1 MSENVSVPARERITA
16 AFLEQLKTVPYRKI
30 RVSALIRNAG
40 VNRSTFYLY
49 FENTDDLLESVT
61 EELQQRIAVEP
72 PFPVTDAASL
82 EKYANVM
89 FDLAQKNHPEAS
101 LLCGENGDMQISYRL
116 AEAVK
121 ARLTAA
127 KTAAGITDAAVERCL
142 NMASPSLSFYFI
154 TGGVRAAEEDRA
166 PLVMEI
172 EYDRT
177 HSMLANVSMLL
188 AKRKGGSSFFHYD
201 LLCAYVKLDA
211 NDEKAY
217 RNVTVTQLLSTAGIS
232 RTEFYKYYNN
242 IGDFFEAF
250 EDASVYCALYWVAS
264 FLKRGWPGEADLDV
278 FIRHDDVRISI
289 GKFFTH
295 GRITAYFPK
304 ILNLVFRFVNG
315 VVPGGLTE
323 DKTFSL
329 SYYVTVFA
337 YAICTYL
344 IGLGDYESLRQTFA
358 YLQNVRGKYGV

>member
-1 MSENVSVPARERITA
+1 MSEPAAAPARERIIA
-16 AFLEQLKTVPYRKI
+16 AFLEQLKTTPYRKI
-30 RVSALIRNAG
+30 KVTALIREAG

-49 FENTDDLLESVT
+49 FENIDDLLECVT
-61 EELQQRIAVEP
+61 EELQQQIAVEP
-72 PFPVTDAASL
+72 PFPVTDTASL
-82 EKYANVM
+82 ERYANVM
-89 FDLAQKNHPEAS
+89 FDFARENHPKTA
-101 LLCGENGDMQISYRL
+101 LLCGENGDMAIAYRL

-121 ARLTAA
+121 ERLTAA
-127 KTAAGITDAAVERCL
+127 KTAAGITDPAVENCL

-154 TGGVRAAEEDRA
+154 TGGVRAAAENLA

-172 EYDRT
+172 EYDRM

-188 AKRKGGSSFFHYD
+188 AKRKGGSPFFHYD
-201 LLCAYVKLDA
+201 LICAYVKLDA

-217 RNVTVTQLLSTAGIS
+217 RNITVTQLLATAGIP
-232 RTEFYKYYNN
+232 RTEFYKYYGN

-250 EDASVYCALYWVAS
+250 EDACVYCALYWLAS
-264 FLKRGWPGEADLDV
+264 FQKRGWPGEAELDA
-278 FIRHDDVRISI
+278 FIRHNDVKVSI
-289 GKFFTH
+289 GKFFKH

-323 DKTFSL
+323 DRMLSL

-344 IGLGDYESLRQTFA
+344 IGISDYASLQKTFS
-358 YLQNVRGKYGV
+358 YLQTIRGKYGA